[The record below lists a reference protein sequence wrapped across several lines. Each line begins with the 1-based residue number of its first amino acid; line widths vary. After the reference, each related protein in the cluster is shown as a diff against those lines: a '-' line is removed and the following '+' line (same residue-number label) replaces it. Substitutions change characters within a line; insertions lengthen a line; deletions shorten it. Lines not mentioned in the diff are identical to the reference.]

1 MDECSKL
8 PLEGVKVLDLSRV
21 LAGPYATM
29 VLGDLGADVI
39 KVEHPERGD
48 DTRHWG
54 PPFAG
59 EGEARESAYFLAVN
73 RNKRSIGVDLKDPEG
88 LERIKELA
96 AEADVV
102 IENWRRGALEKF
114 GLDYEALREANPG
127 LIYCSITG
135 FGPGPD
141 EERPGYD
148 FLVQARGGVMGI
160 TGQPGGEPTK
170 VGVAISDIVC
180 GLFAS
185 NAILAALHRRAATGE
200 GARIEV
206 PLFESTLGWLA
217 NRGQE
222 YLISGKDTGLIGNAH
237 PSIVPY
243 QTFDASDKPIVVAV
257 GNNTQFAGLCKA
269 VGRPELAE
277 DERFA
282 TNPDRVANREALI
295 PESPTRVQ
303 QAARGRVGR
312 GDPGRGHPVRTRQH
326 ARRRVRR
333 RARPRARAYSRI
345 SIIPRPACSRCSPR
359 RYSSTANA
367 SLSAVLHQ
375 PSASTRTKRTT
386 IGASSFEP
394 RPERFA
400 NRPCTCG
407 PRHQGFRGAI
417 RWPRT
422 RSLA

>member
-1 MDECSKL
+1 MDDGQRL
-8 PLEGVKVLDLSRV
+8 PLAGVKILDLSRV

-73 RNKRSIGVDLKDPEG
+73 RNKRSIGVDLKDVEG
-88 LERIKELA
+88 LERIKSLA
-96 AEADVV
+96 SGADVV
-102 IENWRRGALEKF
+102 IENWRRGALEKL
-114 GLDYEALREANPG
+114 GLGYEALRTTNPG
-127 LIYCSITG
+127 LVYCSIIG

-160 TGQPGGEPTK
+160 TGQPGGDPTK

-185 NAILAALHRRAATGE
+185 NAILAALHRRDVTGE
-200 GARIEV
+200 GSRIEV

-222 YLISGKDTGLIGNAH
+222 YLVSGEDTGLIGNAH

-243 QTFDASDKPIVVAV
+243 QTFDASDKPLVVAV
-257 GNNTQFAGLCKA
+257 GNNSQFAALCNA

-282 TNPDRVANREALI
+282 TNPDRVANREVLI
-295 PESPTRVQ
+295 SELQ
-303 QAARGRVGR
+303 KEFGQ
-312 GDPGRGHPVRTRQH
+312 
-326 ARRRVRR
+326 
-333 RARPRARAYSRI
+333 
-345 SIIPRPACSRCSPR
+345 RPADEWVEEIRAAGVPSGPVNTLADVFADAHVRGSGMLQDITHASAGPLKMLASPILIDSERLPIR
-359 RYSSTANA
+359 RPPPTLGQHTDEA
-367 SLSAVLHQ
+367 LD
-375 PSASTRTKRTT
+375 
-386 IGASSFEP
+386 
-394 RPERFA
+394 
-400 NRPCTCG
+400 
-407 PRHQGFRGAI
+407 
-417 RWPRT
+417 W
-422 RSLA
+422 

>member
-1 MDECSKL
+1 MVDGPKL
-8 PLEGVKVLDLSRV
+8 PLQGVKVLDLSRV

-88 LERIKELA
+88 PERIKELA

-102 IENWRRGALEKF
+102 IENWRRGTLEKF
-114 GLDYEALREANPG
+114 GLDYEALRKANPG

-222 YLISGKDTGLIGNAH
+222 YLISGEDTGLIGNAH

-295 PESPTRVQ
+295 QGLQREFSK
-303 QAARGRVGR
+303 
-312 GDPGRGHPVRTRQH
+312 
-326 ARRRVRR
+326 
-333 RARPRARAYSRI
+333 
-345 SIIPRPACSRCSPR
+345 RPADEWVEEIRAAGIPCGPVNML
-359 RYSSTANA
+359 ADVFA
-367 SLSAVLHQ
+367 DEHVLGSGILQDIDH
-375 PSASTRTKRTT
+375 PSAGLLKML
-386 IGASSFEP
+386 ASPLLVDGERLP
-394 RPERFA
+394 IRRP
-400 NRPCTCG
+400 P
-407 PRHQGFRGAI
+407 P
-417 RWPRT
+417 
-422 RSLA
+422 SLGQHTDETHDDWR

>member
-1 MDECSKL
+1 MDDGPKL

-29 VLGDLGADVI
+29 VLGDLGADVL

-59 EGEARESAYFLAVN
+59 DEEHGESAYFLSVN
-73 RNKRSIGVDLKDPEG
+73 RNKRSIGVDLKDQKG
-88 LERIKELA
+88 LERVRKLA
-96 AEADVV
+96 AGADVV
-102 IENWRRGALEKF
+102 IENWRRGALEKL
-114 GLDYEALREANPG
+114 GLGYKSLREANPG
-127 LIYCSITG
+127 LLYCSITG

-141 EERPGYD
+141 EDRPGYD

-185 NAILAALHRRAATGE
+185 NAILAALHRRSVTGE
-200 GARIEV
+200 GACIEV

-222 YLISGKDTGLIGNAH
+222 YLTSGEDTGLIGNAH

-257 GNNTQFAGLCKA
+257 GNNAQFANLCKA
-269 VGRPELAE
+269 IGRPELAE
-277 DERFA
+277 DEQYA

-295 PESPTRVQ
+295 AELQ
-303 QAARGRVGR
+303 EEFGK
-312 GDPGRGHPVRTRQH
+312 
-326 ARRRVRR
+326 
-333 RARPRARAYSRI
+333 
-345 SIIPRPACSRCSPR
+345 RPADEWAEEIR
-359 RYSSTANA
+359 TAGVPSGPVNTLA
-367 SLSAVLHQ
+367 DVFADEHLLGSGMLQDLDH
-375 PSASTRTKRTT
+375 PSAGHLEMLASPILIDGERLPIRRPPPTLGQHTE
-386 IGASSFEP
+386 GAEWG
-394 RPERFA
+394 
-400 NRPCTCG
+400 T
-407 PRHQGFRGAI
+407 
-417 RWPRT
+417 
-422 RSLA
+422 

>member
-1 MDECSKL
+1 MENGPKL
-8 PLEGVKVLDLSRV
+8 PLEGVRVLDLSRV

-29 VLGDLGADVI
+29 VLGDLGADVL

-59 EGEARESAYFLAVN
+59 GESAYFLSIN
-73 RNKRSIGVDLKDPEG
+73 RNKRSIGVDLKVQEG
-88 LERIKELA
+88 LERVKTLA
-96 AEADVV
+96 AGADVL
-102 IENWRRGALEKF
+102 IENWRRGALEKL
-114 GLDYEALREANPG
+114 GLGYRALREENPD

-141 EERPGYD
+141 EDRPGYD

-185 NAILAALHRRAATGE
+185 NAILAALYRRSATGE

-222 YLISGKDTGLIGNAH
+222 YLVNGEDTGLIGNAH

-243 QTFDASDKPIVVAV
+243 QTFHASDKPLVVAV
-257 GNNTQFAGLCKA
+257 GNNTQFANLCRA
-269 VGRPELAE
+269 IGRPELAE
-277 DERFA
+277 DERYA
-282 TNPDRVANREALI
+282 TNPDRVSNREALI
-295 PESPTRVQ
+295 SELQ
-303 QAARGRVGR
+303 QEFGKRSADEWAEEIRAAGIPSG
-312 GDPGRGHPVRTRQH
+312 PVNTLADVFADEH
-326 ARRRVRR
+326 
-333 RARPRARAYSRI
+333 
-345 SIIPRPACSRCSPR
+345 
-359 RYSSTANA
+359 
-367 SLSAVLHQ
+367 VLGSGMLQALDH
-375 PSASTRTKRTT
+375 PSA
-386 IGASSFEP
+386 GPLEMVASPLIVDGEHLP
-394 RPERFA
+394 I
-400 NRPCTCG
+400 
-407 PRHQGFRGAI
+407 RHAPPTLGQHTEEGWQR
-417 RWPRT
+417 
-422 RSLA
+422 

>member
-1 MDECSKL
+1 MVEGSKL
-8 PLEGVKVLDLSRV
+8 PLAGVKVLDLSRV

-39 KVEHPERGD
+39 KVEHPQRGD

-73 RNKRSIGVDLKDPEG
+73 RNKHSIGVDLKDSEG
-88 LERIKELA
+88 LERVKRLA

-102 IENWRRGALEKF
+102 IENWRRGALEKL
-114 GLDYEALREANPG
+114 GLGYEALRATNHA

-185 NAILAALHRRAATGE
+185 NAILAALHRRDATGE
-200 GARIEV
+200 GSRIEV

-222 YLISGKDTGLIGNAH
+222 YLVSGEDKGLIGNAH

-243 QTFDASDKPIVVAV
+243 QTFDASDKPLVVAV
-257 GNNTQFAGLCKA
+257 GNNSQFAALCKA
-269 VGRPELAE
+269 VGRSELAE

-295 PESPTRVQ
+295 SELQ
-303 QAARGRVGR
+303 EEIGK
-312 GDPGRGHPVRTRQH
+312 
-326 ARRRVRR
+326 
-333 RARPRARAYSRI
+333 
-345 SIIPRPACSRCSPR
+345 RPAEDWVEEIRAAGVPSGPVNTLADVFADDHVRGSGMLQDIVHASAGPLKMLASPILIGSERLPIR
-359 RYSSTANA
+359 RPPPT
-367 SLSAVLHQ
+367 LGQH
-375 PSASTRTKRTT
+375 TD
-386 IGASSFEP
+386 EP
-394 RPERFA
+394 LDW
-400 NRPCTCG
+400 T
-407 PRHQGFRGAI
+407 
-417 RWPRT
+417 
-422 RSLA
+422 

>member
-1 MDECSKL
+1 MEDGPKL
-8 PLEGVKVLDLSRV
+8 PLEGVRVLDLSRV

-29 VLGDLGADVI
+29 VLGDLGADVL

-59 EGEARESAYFLAVN
+59 GESAYFLSVN

-88 LERIKELA
+88 LGRVEKLA
-96 AEADVV
+96 AGADVV
-102 IENWRRGALEKF
+102 IENWRRGALEKL
-114 GLDYEALREANPG
+114 GLGYEKLKSANPD
-127 LIYCSITG
+127 LVYCSITG

-141 EERPGYD
+141 EDRPGYD

-170 VGVAISDIVC
+170 VGVAIADIVC

-185 NAILAALHRRAATGE
+185 NAILAALYRRSVTGE

-222 YLISGKDTGLIGNAH
+222 YLTSGEDTGLIGNAH

-243 QTFDASDKPIVVAV
+243 QSFDASDKPLVVAV
-257 GNNTQFAGLCKA
+257 GNNTQFARMC
-269 VGRPELAE
+269 VIIGRPELAE

-295 PESPTRVQ
+295 SELQREF
-303 QAARGRVGR
+303 AGRTAEEWADGLRDAGVPSG
-312 GDPGRGHPVRTRQH
+312 PVNTL
-326 ARRRVRR
+326 AD
-333 RARPRARAYSRI
+333 
-345 SIIPRPACSRCSPR
+345 
-359 RYSSTANA
+359 
-367 SLSAVLHQ
+367 VLADEHLLGSGMLQ
-375 PSASTRTKRTT
+375 DLDHPSA
-386 IGASSFEP
+386 GHLEMLASPILIDGERLSIR
-394 RPERFA
+394 RPPPTLGQHTEE
-400 NRPCTCG
+400 G
-407 PRHQGFRGAI
+407 
-417 RWPRT
+417 W
-422 RSLA
+422 

>member
-1 MDECSKL
+1 MGNALKL
-8 PLEGVKVLDLSRV
+8 PLEGVRVLDLSRV

-29 VLGDLGADVI
+29 VLGDLGADVL

-59 EGEARESAYFLAVN
+59 GESAYFLSLH
-73 RNKRSIGVDLKDPEG
+73 RNKRSIGVDLKDPDG
-88 LERIKELA
+88 LGRVERLA
-96 AEADVV
+96 AGADVV
-102 IENWRRGALEKF
+102 IENWRRGALEKL
-114 GLDYEALREANPG
+114 GLGYEKLKRANPG
-127 LIYCSITG
+127 LVYCSITG

-141 EERPGYD
+141 EDRPGYD

-170 VGVAISDIVC
+170 VGVAIADIVC

-185 NAILAALHRRAATGE
+185 NAILAALYRRSVSGE

-222 YLISGKDTGLIGNAH
+222 YLTSGEDTGLIGNAH

-243 QTFDASDKPIVVAV
+243 QTFDASDKPLVVTV
-257 GNNTQFAGLCKA
+257 GNNTQFARMCE
-269 VGRPELAE
+269 VIGRPELAE

-295 PESPTRVQ
+295 PELQREFSGRTADEWADELR
-303 QAARGRVGR
+303 AAGVPSG
-312 GDPGRGHPVRTRQH
+312 PVNT
-326 ARRRVRR
+326 
-333 RARPRARAYSRI
+333 
-345 SIIPRPACSRCSPR
+345 
-359 RYSSTANA
+359 
-367 SLSAVLHQ
+367 LSDVLADEHLLGSGMLQ
-375 PSASTRTKRTT
+375 DLDHPSAGHLEMLASPILIDGERLSIRRPPPTLGQHTDEAHDEWSQS
-386 IGASSFEP
+386 GATS
-394 RPERFA
+394 
-400 NRPCTCG
+400 
-407 PRHQGFRGAI
+407 
-417 RWPRT
+417 
-422 RSLA
+422 

>member
-1 MDECSKL
+1 MEEDPKL
-8 PLEGVKVLDLSRV
+8 PLAGVKVLDLSRV

-39 KVEHPERGD
+39 KVEHPELGD

-59 EGEARESAYFLAVN
+59 EGEDRQSAYFLSVN
-73 RNKRSIGVDLKDPEG
+73 RNKRSIGVDLEDPEG
-88 LERIKELA
+88 LERVRRLA
-96 AEADVV
+96 AGADVV
-102 IENWRRGALEKF
+102 IENWRRGALERF
-114 GLDYEALREANPG
+114 GLSYEALRETNPG
-127 LIYCSITG
+127 LVYCSITG

-160 TGQPGGEPTK
+160 TGQPDGGPTK

-185 NAILAALHRRAATGE
+185 NAILAALFRRSATRE
-200 GARIEV
+200 GARLEV

-222 YLISGKDTGLIGNAH
+222 YLVSGEDSGLIGNAH

-243 QTFDASDKPIVVAV
+243 QTFDASDKPLVVAV
-257 GNNTQFAGLCKA
+257 GNNTQFAALCEV

-277 DERFA
+277 DERYA

-295 PESPTRVQ
+295 SDLQSEFGKQSADEWVQDIRAAGIPSGPVNTLADVFADEHVLGSGILQNVDHPSAGTLKMLASPILVDGERLPTR
-303 QAARGRVGR
+303 RPPPSLG
-312 GDPGRGHPVRTRQH
+312 QH
-326 ARRRVRR
+326 
-333 RARPRARAYSRI
+333 
-345 SIIPRPACSRCSPR
+345 
-359 RYSSTANA
+359 TDET
-367 SLSAVLHQ
+367 HDDW
-375 PSASTRTKRTT
+375 T
-386 IGASSFEP
+386 
-394 RPERFA
+394 
-400 NRPCTCG
+400 
-407 PRHQGFRGAI
+407 
-417 RWPRT
+417 
-422 RSLA
+422 

>member
-1 MDECSKL
+1 MDDGPKL
-8 PLEGVKVLDLSRV
+8 PLAGVKVLDLSRV

-73 RNKRSIGVDLKDPEG
+73 RNKRSIGVDLKDVEG
-88 LERIKELA
+88 LERIKSLA
-96 AEADVV
+96 SGADVV
-102 IENWRRGALEKF
+102 IENWRRGALEKL
-114 GLDYEALREANPG
+114 GLGYEALRTTNPG
-127 LIYCSITG
+127 LVYCSIIG

-160 TGQPGGEPTK
+160 TGQPGGDPTK

-185 NAILAALHRRAATGE
+185 NAILAALHRRDVTGE
-200 GARIEV
+200 GSRIEV

-222 YLISGKDTGLIGNAH
+222 YLVSGEDTGLIGNAH

-243 QTFDASDKPIVVAV
+243 QTFDASDKPLVVAV
-257 GNNTQFAGLCKA
+257 GNNSQFAALCNA

-282 TNPDRVANREALI
+282 TNPDRVANREVLI
-295 PESPTRVQ
+295 SELQ
-303 QAARGRVGR
+303 KEFGQ
-312 GDPGRGHPVRTRQH
+312 
-326 ARRRVRR
+326 
-333 RARPRARAYSRI
+333 
-345 SIIPRPACSRCSPR
+345 RPADEWVEEIRAAGVPSGPVNTLADVFADDHVRGSGMLQDITHASAGPLKMLASPILIDSERLPIR
-359 RYSSTANA
+359 RPPPTLGQHTDEA
-367 SLSAVLHQ
+367 LD
-375 PSASTRTKRTT
+375 
-386 IGASSFEP
+386 
-394 RPERFA
+394 
-400 NRPCTCG
+400 
-407 PRHQGFRGAI
+407 
-417 RWPRT
+417 W
-422 RSLA
+422 